1 MGINQ
6 IILSGQDHNYGQI
19 GGGAWLTDLDLW
31 PKDPQTGQLMLP
43 VMTITSTFLTVPFIP
58 SGMALTVFLSVDR
71 NDESY
76 TRASIRNLA
85 VHQQGEM
92 EKLQLGKSCVLLHT
106 LASSEL
112 TPATLVDLIPRMYI
126 AQQPLTSEQM
136 KEELEDLDCGVGISK
151 ILGRPARLQDP
162 LYESPR
168 YYFLA
173 QLTDSD
179 IAKIS
184 PRHEGIFGG
193 GIGYI
198 FADNRAKKMNEGD
211 LGGYFFVQF
220 T

>member
-1 MGINQ
+1 
-6 IILSGQDHNYGQI
+6 
-19 GGGAWLTDLDLW
+19 
-31 PKDPQTGQLMLP
+31 
-43 VMTITSTFLTVPFIP
+43 
-58 SGMALTVFLSVDR
+58 
-71 NDESY
+71 
-76 TRASIRNLA
+76 
-85 VHQQGEM
+85 
-92 EKLQLGKSCVLLHT
+92 
-106 LASSEL
+106 
-112 TPATLVDLIPRMYI
+112 
-126 AQQPLTSEQM
+126 M

-151 ILGRPARLQDP
+151 ILGRPAWLQDP